1 MSLLAGTSFTSP
13 TGSAD
18 MDFVP
23 DVGQLSQVMSQ
34 ATAPAF
40 VLDAVAGFVSI
51 LLGWMTT
58 VLDRIRSLNEN
69 HRRRCRAVPA
79 QVRYSAP
86 AANALSLEPSLL
98 FESTD
103 RACATSRQ
111 DARGRTMPN
120 AGCAAHM
127 PGRSP
132 EIAGFRRR
140 ISTEIVDNPVE
151 KSPLKQAKC
160 EQLLSSPEFA

>member
-1 MSLLAGTSFTSP
+1 
-13 TGSAD
+13 

-98 FESTD
+98 FESTG
-103 RACATSRQ
+103 RS
-111 DARGRTMPN
+111 ARDIT
-120 AGCAAHM
+120 
-127 PGRSP
+127 PGRSWP
-132 EIAGFRRR
+132 NDTEHRSSSAHAMSLARDSRGLDGR

-160 EQLLSSPEFA
+160 EQLLSSSEFA